1 VKEERNM
8 STYTV
13 RVTEEN
19 GQFICWIDK
28 NGQICI
34 KQPFD
39 HEISGE
45 AAFTTAESAQA
56 YGDKWAAAYAKI
68 EQDAE
73 AESQAIAQAKASAE
87 AKLAAIGLTA
97 EEIAALSK

>member
-1 VKEERNM
+1 M

-13 RVTEEN
+13 RVTEED
-19 GQFICWIDK
+19 GKFICWIDK
-28 NGQICI
+28 DGQICI

-39 HEISGE
+39 HEVSGGTPF
-45 AAFTTAESAQA
+45 ATAESAQA
-56 YGDKWAAAYAKI
+56 YGDKWAAAYAKM

-73 AESQAIAQAKASAE
+73 AEAQAIAQAKASAT

-97 EEIAALSK
+97 EEIAALTK